1 MKKLLSVIAM
11 LCVLQGQ
18 TFASECDYYC
28 AKPPYPVAGSVAQFV
43 SNATGMNFLFTKI
56 AEAAMQ
62 SELKKE
68 TGSNFN
74 VEIKAFGG
82 KNLLDGKFKSMTAT
96 AKSITYYGVRASDI
110 KAETLCDY
118 NRVVIKG
125 NDVYFPENFVL
136 KYSGKIKSSDLQ
148 AMVVSQEYLN
158 MLNKFTVSVVN
169 RVLFKIYDP
178 SAKIEN
184 NKLKLSYKIVT
195 PFLFTTNTSTI
206 DILASL
212 KVENSKIVFSD
223 VQVGSPN
230 NKVDLSRIMSLVNY
244 LNPFTTEIAV
254 SKTTKGISK
263 VKNVQFTN
271 NQIHFDGLF
280 IIPKN
285 YVITK

>member
-11 LCVLQGQ
+11 FCIVQMQ
-18 TFASECDYYC
+18 SFASECEYYC
-28 AKPPYPVAGSVAQFV
+28 AKPPYPVGGSVAHIV
-43 SNATGMNFLFTKI
+43 SNITGMNFLFTKI
-56 AEAAMQ
+56 AETAMQ

-82 KNLLDGKFKSMTAT
+82 KNLMDGKFKSMTANT
-96 AKSITYYGVRASDI
+96 KSINYSGVRASDI
-110 KAETLCDY
+110 KVESLCSY
-118 NRVVIKG
+118 NRVVIKD
-125 NDVYFPENFVL
+125 NDLLFPENFVL
-136 KYSGKIKSSDLQ
+136 KYSGKITSSDLQ

-158 MLNKFTVSVVN
+158 MLNKMTVSIAN
-169 RVLFKIYDP
+169 KVLFKIYDP

-184 NKLKLSYKIVT
+184 NKIKMSYKVVT

-230 NKVDLSRIMSLVNY
+230 NKIDLSKIMSLVNY
-244 LNPFTTEIAV
+244 LNPFTTEVAV
-254 SKTTKGISK
+254 SKSTRGISK
-263 VKNVQFTN
+263 IKNVQFIN